1 MICLYKLKF
10 VPSASA
16 AIFWG
21 KTAKSELQITNIV
34 LYYNVYMQYWFLVD
48 LSHRDTIHTA
58 RL

>member
-16 AIFWG
+16 AIFGG

-34 LYYNVYMQYWFLVD
+34 LYYNVYMQY
-48 LSHRDTIHTA
+48 
-58 RL
+58 